1 MTNGLRQW
9 LRDPERWL
17 QLLTLVA
24 GLAAFAIGLR
34 EYREEQ
40 RWKRLEYFT
49 GMLQSIE
56 AETEVRSALVML
68 EYSQPRVCAREEVP
82 EGPRCFTASDSLLV
96 GALDASMR
104 GRVLRPE
111 EHQVVYAL
119 DRFLTALDRLDY
131 LQAEGFVHE
140 EVRHPT
146 IAYWIALVG
155 DRRNRAKPPPVRAK
169 LCEYVRFFEYAGTL
183 RLIARYTP
191 PCDRVPQCT
200 VPVAAR
206 S

>member
-17 QLLTLVA
+17 QLLTLVG
-24 GLAAFAIGLR
+24 GLAVFAVGLR
-34 EYREEQ
+34 EYRQEQ
-40 RWKRLEYFT
+40 RWKRLEFFT

-56 AETEVRSALVML
+56 AEPEVRGALVML
-68 EYSQPRVCAREEVP
+68 EYSQPRVCAREEVA
-82 EGPRCFTASDSLLV
+82 EGPRCFTASDSLV
-96 GALDASMR
+96 MAALDDAMR
-104 GRVLRPE
+104 NRVLGPE
-111 EHQVVYAL
+111 EHRVVYDV

-131 LQAEGFVHE
+131 LQTEGFVDE

-155 DRRNRAKPPPVRAK
+155 DRRNQAKPAPVRAK
-169 LCEYVRFFEYAGTL
+169 LCEYVRFFEYKGTL
-183 RLIARYTP
+183 RLVARYTAAR
-191 PCDRVPQCT
+191 DRVPGCT
-200 VPVAAR
+200 ASATGG

>member
-9 LRDPERWL
+9 FRDPERWL
-17 QLLTLVA
+17 QLLTIVG
-24 GLAAFAIGLR
+24 GLAAFGIGLH
-34 EYREEQ
+34 EYREDQ
-40 RWKRLEYFT
+40 RWKRLEYFS

-56 AETEVRSALVML
+56 GEAEVRSALIML
-68 EYSQPRVCAREEVP
+68 EYNQPRVCAREEVA
-82 EGPRCFTASDSLLV
+82 EGPRCFTASDSLV
-96 GALDASMR
+96 TAALDAAMHN
-104 GRVLRPE
+104 RVLGPE
-111 EHQVVYAL
+111 EHQVVYAI

-131 LQAEGFVHE
+131 LQAGGFVDE

-155 DRRNRAKPPPVRAK
+155 DRRNHAKPPAVRAK

-191 PCDRVPQCT
+191 PGDRIPQCT
-200 VPVAAR
+200 APADAR

>member
-1 MTNGLRQW
+1 MTNRLRQW

-17 QLLTLVA
+17 QLVTLVG
-24 GLAAFAIGLR
+24 GLAAFGIGLR
-34 EYREEQ
+34 EYREDQ
-40 RWKRLEYFT
+40 RWKRLEYFS

-56 AETEVRSALVML
+56 AESEVRSALVML
-68 EYSQPRVCAREEVP
+68 EYNQPRVCAREEAA
-82 EGPRCFTASDSLLV
+82 EGPRCFTASDSLV
-96 GALDASMR
+96 MAALDAAMR
-104 GRVLRPE
+104 NRMLRPE

-131 LQAEGFVHE
+131 LQAEGFVNE

-155 DRRNRAKPPPVRAK
+155 DRRNRAKPPAVRAK

-183 RLIARYTP
+183 RLIARYIP
-191 PCDRVPQCT
+191 PGDRVPQCT
-200 VPVAAR
+200 VPAAAR